1 MGVAAGQVKKPAATH
16 AGGVVV
22 HVRPWPAAAVVL
34 AAGAVLLTGCSS
46 ASQPE
51 VEQVA
56 GTFEDPSGDPG
67 ERCDLLA
74 PATFAAFEQ
83 DESAPCTDAIQDLPL
98 DGGGVESVQIWGGD
112 AQVKLSGD
120 TVFLT
125 ETSAGWRITAAACAP
140 RAEAPYECEVE
151 GP

>member
-1 MGVAAGQVKKPAATH
+1 MGVAAGQVKQPAATG

-22 HVRPWPAAAVVL
+22 HVPPRPAAAVVL

-46 ASQPE
+46 ASRPE

-56 GTFEDPSGDPG
+56 STFEDPSSDPG

-74 PATFAAFEQ
+74 PATLAAFEQ

-98 DGGGVESVQIWGGD
+98 VDGGVESIEVWGGD

-125 ETSAGWRITAAACAP
+125 ETSAGWRITAAACTP
-140 RAEAPYECEVE
+140 RAEAPYDCEVE